1 MNSSAVSVPGKI
13 FLMGEHS
20 VVYGKPAIL
29 SAINRRVYVRVAIA
43 DNGKHEIESGD
54 NQFIGNVLELTALH
68 LKIKTLPYLKV
79 KITSQL
85 KKGYHL
91 GSSAAVAAAVIA
103 AVLYHLKKIWNP
115 ELVNQLAYSAEK
127 AKHGLPSG
135 ADNTAVIF
143 GGLIW
148 YRNELSYL
156 KSIWQLPL
164 KSGLL
169 NNFYLADTG
178 KGEESTKEMVA
189 MVKKRYLDNRQLY
202 QRLFISN
209 EEAVRNIAESLK
221 TDDEDGLI
229 QAIRKGGFTLKKMGV
244 VSPMAADLIKTFES
258 SGGAAKILGGG
269 GRKKSAGF
277 LLVYHKDKKILKDMA
292 ASSGFSIEAV
302 RLGEEGLRLEK
313 GRGDTNQ

>member
-1 MNSSAVSVPGKI
+1 MNSSTVSVPGKI

-29 SAINRRVYVRVAIA
+29 SAIDRRVYVRVAITN
-43 DNGKHEIESGD
+43 NGRHEIKSGD
-54 NQFIGNVLELTALH
+54 NQFIGNVLELTAEH
-68 LKIKTLPYLKV
+68 LKIKTLPFLKV
-79 KITSQL
+79 IITSQL

-91 GSSAAVAAAVIA
+91 GSSAAVAAATIA

-115 ELVNQLAYSAEK
+115 ELVNQLAYSADK

-135 ADNTAVIF
+135 ADNTACVF

-156 KSIWQLPL
+156 KSLWQLPL
-164 KSGLL
+164 KSQLL

-189 MVKKRYLDNRQLY
+189 IVRNGFLKNRKLY
-202 QRLFISN
+202 ERLFLSN
-209 EEAVRNIAESLK
+209 EEEVRNIAESLK
-221 TDDEDGLI
+221 SGNESALI
-229 QAIRKGGFTLKKMGV
+229 QAIRKGSLTLKKMGV
-244 VSPMAADLIKTFES
+244 VSPMAADLIKTFEAC
-258 SGGAAKILGGG
+258 GGAAKILGGG
-269 GRKKSAGF
+269 GRKKSVGY
-277 LLVYHKDKKILKDMA
+277 LLVYHKDKKILKDIS

-302 RLGEEGLRLEK
+302 RLGEEGMRLEK
-313 GRGDTNQ
+313 GTGDTNQ

>member
-1 MNSSAVSVPGKI
+1 MNFSTVSVPGKI

-43 DNGKHEIESGD
+43 DDGKHEIESGD
-54 NQFIGNVLELTALH
+54 NQFIGNVLELTALY

-79 KITSQL
+79 IITSQL

-91 GSSAAVAAAVIA
+91 GSSAAVAAATIA
-103 AVLYHLKKIWNP
+103 AVLYHLKKVWNP

-135 ADNTAVIF
+135 ADNTAVVF

-156 KSIWQLPL
+156 KSIWQLSL
-164 KSGLL
+164 KSHLL

-189 MVKKRYLDNRQLY
+189 IVRNGFLKNRKSY
-202 QRLFISN
+202 ERLFLSN
-209 EEAVRNIAESLK
+209 EQEVTNIAESLK
-221 TDDEDGLI
+221 TGNEDALI
-229 QAIRKGGFTLKKMGV
+229 EAIRKGSFTLKKMGV
-244 VSPMAADLIKTFES
+244 VSPMAADLIDTFES

-269 GRKKSAGF
+269 GRKKSVGY
-277 LLVYHKDKKILKDMA
+277 LLIYHKDKKILKDIS
-292 ASSGFSIEAV
+292 ASSGFPIEAV
-302 RLGEEGLRLEK
+302 RLGEEGMRLEK
-313 GRGDTNQ
+313 GTGDTNQ

>member
-1 MNSSAVSVPGKI
+1 MNSSTVSVPGKI
-13 FLMGEHS
+13 YLMGEHS

-29 SAINRRVYVRVAIA
+29 SAINRRVYVRVAKT
-43 DNGKHEIESGD
+43 DKGRHEIESGD
-54 NQFIGNVLELTALH
+54 NQFIGNVLELTANH

-115 ELVNQLAYSAEK
+115 ELVNQLAYTAEK

>member
-1 MNSSAVSVPGKI
+1 MNFSTVSVPGKI

-29 SAINRRVYVRVAIA
+29 SAINRRVYVRVAKT
-43 DNGKHEIESGD
+43 DDGKHEIESGD

-79 KITSQL
+79 IITSQL

-91 GSSAAVAAAVIA
+91 GSSAAVAAATIA

-135 ADNTAVIF
+135 ADNTACVF

-156 KSIWQLPL
+156 KSIWQLSL
-164 KSGLL
+164 KSELL
-169 NNFYLADTG
+169 NNFYLVDSG
-178 KGEESTKEMVA
+178 KGEESTKDMVA
-189 MVKKRYLDNRQLY
+189 MVKKRYLDNKQLY

-221 TDDEDGLI
+221 NGNENALI
-229 QAIRKGGFTLKKMGV
+229 QAIRKGSFTLKKMGV
-244 VSPMAADLIKTFES
+244 VSPMAADLIDTFES

-269 GRKKSAGF
+269 GRKKSVGY
-277 LLVYHKDKKILKDMA
+277 LLIYHKDKKILKDIS
-292 ASSGFSIEAV
+292 ASCGFSIEAV
-302 RLGEEGLRLEK
+302 RLGEEGMRLEK
-313 GRGDTNQ
+313 GTGDTNQ

>member
-1 MNSSAVSVPGKI
+1 MNSSTVSVPGKI
-13 FLMGEHS
+13 YLMGEHS

-29 SAINRRVYVRVAIA
+29 SAINRRVYVRVAKT
-43 DNGKHEIESGD
+43 DKGRHEIESGD
-54 NQFIGNVLELTALH
+54 NQFIGNVLELTAKH

-229 QAIRKGGFTLKKMGV
+229 QAIRKGSLTLKKMGV
-244 VSPMAADLIKTFES
+244 VSLMAADLIKTFEAC
-258 SGGAAKILGGG
+258 GGAAKILGGG